1 MKETQSLPQKLWQFL
16 FIFLP
21 IFATQVSLCAIN
33 FVDTTMSGQA
43 SPIDL
48 AGVAIG
54 TNLWLPVYTAIIG
67 ILMAVTPIAAQLHG
81 AGRTKEISFM
91 IVQGCYLAFTMA
103 IVTMG
108 LGYVL
113 LPPLL
118 DAMTLEP
125 EVRMIAQQFLAA
137 LAWGIGP
144 LFINIVLRNFMD
156 SLGYTR
162 VTMLIVVCAL
172 PLNVILNYLLIF
184 GQLGFPRLGGV
195 GAGYASAIT
204 HWFILLVCVAVIALR
219 QPFKSFRLFS
229 ESFQVR
235 FTIWRQLLQIGL
247 PIGLAIFCETSI
259 FGVVVLLMA
268 QFGTS
273 TIAAHQAAINF
284 ASLIY
289 MLPLSIGMALTIL
302 VGFEVGGNRYYDAK
316 QYSYLG
322 LGIAISLALVCGA
335 VLFYF
340 NEAVAR
346 LYTQSEEVL
355 HLIQQFLVYAIFF
368 QLSDAIAAPIQGALR
383 GYKDVKVASVMALF
397 SYWIIGLPVGY
408 ILASYT
414 SFGPFG
420 YWLGFIAGL
429 AAGAIVLSCRL
440 FVVQSRRFVK
450 KIV

>member
-1 MKETQSLPQKLWQFL
+1 MKEAQSLPQKMWQFL

-21 IFATQVSLCAIN
+21 ILATQVSLCAIN

-67 ILMAVTPIAAQLHG
+67 ILMAVTPVASQLHG
-81 AGRTKEISFM
+81 AGRTKEIAHV
-91 IVQGCYLAFTMA
+91 IVQGCYLACAMA
-103 IVTMG
+103 IVTIG
-108 LGYVL
+108 LGYLL
-113 LPPLL
+113 LPTLL
-118 DAMTLEP
+118 DAMTLES
-125 EVRMIAQQFLAA
+125 EVRTIAMQFLVA
-137 LAWGIGP
+137 LSWGVGP

-162 VTMLIVVCAL
+162 VTMLIVTCAL

-204 HWFILLVCVAVIALR
+204 HWFILIICVAVIVLR
-219 QPFKSFRLFS
+219 QPFKSFHLFS

-235 FTIWRQLLQIGL
+235 FIIWRQLLQIGL
-247 PIGLAIFCETSI
+247 PIGLAIFFETSI

-302 VGFEVGGNRYYDAK
+302 VGFEVGANRYYDAK

-346 LYTQSEEVL
+346 LYTQSEEL
-355 HLIQQFLVYAIFF
+355 LRLIQQFLGYAIFF

-429 AAGAIVLSCRL
+429 AVGAIVLSCRL
-440 FVVQSRRFVK
+440 FVVQSRRFVQ